1 MRSILYRL
9 RPACLLCTFVAS
21 LALSACDTAQP
32 EIDIELEMDFSEVI
46 AAIRDANSSLDDKL
60 ALIEATWNNGLA
72 DNQAAMKMVQEAVAS
87 LGGTMEEKLAAIEA
101 AVQAGT
107 TGLETKLALIEA
119 AMAAG
124 FADNQAQ
131 MELLQQAIAS
141 LSGPL
146 DQKLE
151 AIESAVKAGTT
162 SLESKIGLID
172 AAIRGGFADDAAAQE
187 LLNGVLATLG
197 ETMEEKLA
205 GIQAAIGG
213 KTLSLSAKM
222 TLIDAAVQGGF
233 ADSKT
238 AQEMIQS
245 ALGTLEGSVNDKLA
259 ALEAAMQSHT
269 TSIETKMGLIEAAA
283 DVATGETKLGLI
295 QQAVASLSGSVNDKL
310 AAIESAIGSQAT
322 TLDTKLGLVSG
333 ALDTG
338 LLNAETAMGSIQTAI
353 QSAGTGLGTL
363 EADIQEKMAAVTTAL
378 GQLTTAVTTD
388 NLAAALVDILSAIQG
403 QPDLGTTLDA
413 MLKAIQDM
421 GRTMGMAPFSLTILG
436 NPDFTMTAGED
447 IRVLISVN
455 PVDTL
460 IDASRLKL
468 DRTELK
474 QFFPVSETG
483 AMMSAKPDTFFIRS
497 LVPIPT
503 TPGQYEATIA
513 GRATDAIWTVSK
525 LSIAAAYG
533 DAQNP
538 KYVATEPFQV
548 EMMARPLNC
557 FNWWCYPYASMRIN
571 SGGDPASTHK
581 DVVNSIYLALDRRIF
596 KTQDQSESRE
606 YPIDNLESV
615 TFLPRHDSIAPVF
628 ITLDKEK
635 RFIRFTPDTLGL
647 TYHDYWPE
655 KDPDDVGGRLL
666 WWKFR
671 DSTGVKFETIRG
683 QLILTDNRNVKD
695 TVRNASSYGYNRF
708 EIAWYN
714 STWYPN
720 VSWISKDQIHDDNT
734 VDLDDVSLIRLFT
747 KLGFEPSG
755 LKDARFEI
763 DQDYT
768 STGTVNGYKR
778 VSAQVIP
785 EQKVLRI
792 KFLDPFA
799 VGDKFLAAGR
809 FRLRISPSQ
818 TDPSFKVETLQ
829 FHYLVDVRIT
839 E

>member
-9 RPACLLCTFVAS
+9 RPAGLLCTFVAL

-172 AAIRGGFADDAAAQE
+172 AAIRGGFADDATAQE

-388 NLAAALVDILSAIQG
+388 NLAAALADILSAIQG

-497 LVPIPT
+497 LVPIPS

-525 LSIAAAYG
+525 LSIAAAYR

-557 FNWWCYPYASMRIN
+557 FNWWCYPCATRRIN

-606 YPIDNLESV
+606 YPI
-615 TFLPRHDSIAPVF
+615 
-628 ITLDKEK
+628 
-635 RFIRFTPDTLGL
+635 

-671 DSTGVKFETIRG
+671 NSAGVRHETILG
-683 QLILTDNRNVKD
+683 QLILTDSRNVKD
-695 TVRNASSYGYNRF
+695 TVRNSSRYGYNRF

-714 STWYPN
+714 STWYSSA
-720 VSWISKDQIHDDNT
+720 SWISKDQIHDDNT
-734 VDLDDVSLIRLFT
+734 VDLDDASLIRLFT
-747 KLGFEPSG
+747 ELGYEPSG

-763 DQDYT
+763 EQDYT
-768 STGTVNGYKR
+768 STGTVDGYKR
-778 VSAQVIP
+778 MSAQVLP
-785 EQKVLRI
+785 EQKVLRV